1 MANIPL
7 TISTSTRRQLE
18 RVKAMAEL
26 PSLSEVFRRA
36 LATYD
41 VLVEAESKGQ
51 KVMLQDEDGTL
62 HRLVGLV

>member
-1 MANIPL
+1 MANITL
-7 TISTSTRRQLE
+7 SISTSTRRQLE

-26 PSLSEVFRRA
+26 RSLSEVFRRA